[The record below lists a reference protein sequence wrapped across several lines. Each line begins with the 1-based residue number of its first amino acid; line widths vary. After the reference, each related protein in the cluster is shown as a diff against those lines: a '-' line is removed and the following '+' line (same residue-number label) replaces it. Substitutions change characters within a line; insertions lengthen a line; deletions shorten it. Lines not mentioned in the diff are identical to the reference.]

1 MKGWCLILNH
11 IGSYVDG
18 FVFTLFGQRKG
29 WSKQSMRFEWKRLLG
44 FSQDDVLGLDIGSS
58 SVRMVKLARE
68 NDGFAVVA
76 ASISDIDQ
84 TDGDVDAREDNAVKA
99 VQRCMASART
109 RARWA
114 VCSVSGP
121 EVAVRHF
128 NFPPLQP
135 AELEGAV
142 RLEASQVCPFNV
154 DDGVV
159 EYQNIQNGATDNVAA
174 GVLVAATNQV
184 IQRKVRIVEKA
195 SLNCVLMDVDG
206 LALLNC
212 LIESKKDGSQMNSSA
227 ILDVGASCTTLAVM
241 GENNLPF
248 MRTVPYAGNDIVNQI
263 ARDNNVSPEVVKK
276 DIYGSTRPTI
286 PPENLR
292 PCLENAC
299 QKLISD
305 VAETLRY
312 HSAQAKSSP
321 VEQILVCGG
330 FGMVKG
336 FVDILNKHLPIR
348 AILWNPFD
356 TMRCSVGRQCL
367 DVIQVNGPAMAVAAG
382 LAMRSV

>member
-1 MKGWCLILNH
+1 LNR

-18 FVFTLFGQRKG
+18 LVFTLFGQRKG
-29 WSKQSMRFEWKRLLG
+29 WSEYPMKSEWKRLLG
-44 FSQDDVLGLDIGSS
+44 FTQDDVLGLDIGSS
-58 SVRMVKLARE
+58 SVRMVQLDRD
-68 NDGFAVVA
+68 NGGYAVVA
-76 ASISDIDQ
+76 AAVSDIERSQD
-84 TDGDVDAREDNAVKA
+84 DDAIKGEDVVKA
-99 VQRCMASART
+99 VQRCMTSARAH
-109 RARWA
+109 ARWA

-121 EVAVRHF
+121 DVAVRHF
-128 NFPPLQP
+128 KFPPLQP
-135 AELEGAV
+135 AELEGAI

-154 DDGVV
+154 DDGVI
-159 EYQNIQNGATDNVAA
+159 EYQLIQNGGADNAA
-174 GVLVAATNQV
+174 VGVLVAATNQV
-184 IQRKVRIVEKA
+184 IRRKVRIVEKA

-212 LIESKKDGSQMNSSA
+212 LNESKKNGSQVSTSA

-241 GENNLPF
+241 NEANLPF
-248 MRTVPYAGNDIVNQI
+248 VRTVPYAGSDIVAQI
-263 ARDNNVSPEVVKK
+263 AHENSVSPEIVRK
-276 DIYGSTRPTI
+276 DIYGSTKPTI

-292 PCLENAC
+292 PSLEKAC
-299 QKLISD
+299 QKLVSD

-312 HSAQAKSSP
+312 HSTQEKTSP

-330 FGMVKG
+330 FGMVRG
-336 FVDILNKHLPIR
+336 FVDILNRQLPIR

-367 DVIQVNGPAMAVAAG
+367 DVIQAKGPAMAVAAG